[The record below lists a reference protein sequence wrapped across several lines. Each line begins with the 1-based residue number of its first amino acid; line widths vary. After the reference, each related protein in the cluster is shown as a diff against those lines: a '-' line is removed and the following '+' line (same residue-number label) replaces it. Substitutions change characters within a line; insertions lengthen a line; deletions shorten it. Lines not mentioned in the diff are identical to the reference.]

1 MYHYGGNN
9 PIKYTDPTGEFVI
22 PFAIPA
28 LPAIGTAIAKGV
40 AVAGAIIVGLALGD
54 AASEIIK
61 SESQEKSENQ
71 KAGNV
76 KQQLESNA
84 QATSPNPMPPD
95 DDENKKKP
103 SSQNQL
109 QKQVE
114 RGQAPRDVDR
124 VDKPHQKGQQ
134 PHVHFKDKTSLNQD
148 GTVHDAHN
156 GIPSPSN
163 EVKNWLRNNG
173 WNTGE

>member
-1 MYHYGGNN
+1 M
-9 PIKYTDPTGEFVI
+9 KYTDPTGEAIAVI
-22 PFAIPA
+22 PFIAPTVIA
-28 LPAIGTAIAKGV
+28 GAKAIGAWLASLFVVGAAATAVGV
-40 AVAGAIIVGLALGD
+40 TLD
-54 AASEIIK
+54 AAIDDGK

>member
-1 MYHYGGNN
+1 MRYV
-9 PIKYTDPTGEFVI
+9 DPTGEF
-22 PFAIPA
+22 
-28 LPAIGTAIAKGV
+28 AIAVPLIPV
-40 AVAGAIIVGLALGD
+40 AVEGLKVAILTTGVVLSGILLGKLATD
-54 AASEIIK
+54 IINDN
-61 SESQEKSENQ
+61 QEKSENQ

-76 KQQLESNA
+76 RQQLESNA
-84 QATSPNPMPPD
+84 QATAPNPMPPD

-109 QKQVE
+109 QKQGE